1 MSEQSV
7 EGVIDHSVLCKD
19 RLVNKHIAHMTEDK
33 FALVSYKAQDGQLN
47 SSLKFNYVYRSFNKY
62 NIDIIIMCDENIAE
76 VE

>member
-19 RLVNKHIAHMTEDK
+19 RVVNKHIAHMTEDK

-47 SSLKFNYVYRSFNKY
+47 
-62 NIDIIIMCDENIAE
+62 
-76 VE
+76 